1 MRKGFKY
8 FLIGIVKFPT
18 SLLKMDEKVTVNP
31 KESVQIINVSKNFGK
46 IICPSRML
54 IAGPTTSE
62 KSWFMAKMIEHRS
75 SIYNCIFDRIIYFS
89 PHCLSGSQNNY
100 IASLRTF
107 FPNLE
112 ISANLPNPD
121 DLNIV
126 ADDSHK
132 LFLIDD
138 FMESFN
144 NSSLAFRLLTIDS
157 HHRKITVI
165 VTTHNL
171 FDASKYKKT
180 FSRNYSEMV
189 ILANRGDK
197 LSLRTLGSQMF
208 PDSPR
213 ILLRAMAWVEEHS
226 EEKPKYILLDVSP
239 ITTLPA
245 NMIVRT
251 NIFPKGGIEA
261 PIFFIPEAE
270 N

>member
-1 MRKGFKY
+1 ME
-8 FLIGIVKFPT
+8 
-18 SLLKMDEKVTVNP
+18 SLKVLVNP
-31 KESVQIINVSKNFGK
+31 KETIQFINVSKNFGK

-54 IAGPTTSE
+54 VAGPTTSG
-62 KSWFMAKMIEHRS
+62 KSWFLAKMIEHRS
-75 SIYNCIFDRIIYFS
+75 SVYNCSFDRIIYFS
-89 PHCLSGSQNNY
+89 PHCLTGGQDNY
-100 IASLRTF
+100 IASLRKF

-112 ISANLPNPD
+112 LSANLPNVD
-121 DLNIV
+121 ELNIV

-138 FMESFN
+138 FMQPFN
-144 NSSLAFRLLTIDS
+144 NSKAAFKLLTIDS
-157 HHRKITVI
+157 HHLKITVI

-171 FDASKYKKT
+171 FGASKYQKT

-213 ILLRAMAWVEEHS
+213 ILLRAMSWVEDHS
-226 EEKPKYILLDVSP
+226 EEKPKYILLDISP
-239 ITTLPA
+239 ITTLPT

-251 NIFPKGGIEA
+251 NIFPHDGIHA
-261 PIFFIPEAE
+261 PIFFVPEA
-270 N
+270 NN

>member
-1 MRKGFKY
+1 ME
-8 FLIGIVKFPT
+8 
-18 SLLKMDEKVTVNP
+18 SLKVLVNP
-31 KESVQIINVSKNFGK
+31 KETIQFINVSKNFGK

-54 IAGPTTSE
+54 VAGPTTSG
-62 KSWFMAKMIEHRS
+62 KSWFLAKMIEHRS
-75 SIYNCIFDRIIYFS
+75 SVYNCSFDRIIYFS
-89 PHCLSGSQNNY
+89 PHCLTGGQDNY
-100 IASLRTF
+100 IASLRIF

-112 ISANLPNPD
+112 LSANLPNVD
-121 DLNIV
+121 ELNIV

-138 FMESFN
+138 FMQPFN
-144 NSSLAFRLLTIDS
+144 NSKAAFKLLTIDS
-157 HHRKITVI
+157 HHLKITVI

-171 FDASKYKKT
+171 FGASKYQKT

-213 ILLRAMAWVEEHS
+213 ILLRAMSWVEDHS
-226 EEKPKYILLDVSP
+226 EEKPKYILLDISP
-239 ITTLPA
+239 ITTLPT

-251 NIFPKGGIEA
+251 NIFPHDGIHA
-261 PIFFIPEAE
+261 PIFFVPEA
-270 N
+270 NN

>member
-1 MRKGFKY
+1 MSSA
-8 FLIGIVKFPT
+8 T
-18 SLLKMDEKVTVNP
+18 AMENQKVFVNP
-31 KESVQIINVSKNFGK
+31 KESVQIITVPKDFGK
-46 IICPSRML
+46 IMCPSRML
-54 IAGPTTSE
+54 VAGPTTSG
-62 KSWFMAKMIEHRS
+62 KSWFLSKIIEHRS
-75 SIYNCIFDRIIYFS
+75 TIYNSSFDRIIYFS
-89 PHCLSGSQNNY
+89 PHCLSGGQDEY
-100 IASLRTF
+100 IRNLRQF
-107 FPNLE
+107 FPDLE
-112 ISANLPNPD
+112 LSANLPNVD
-121 DLNIV
+121 ELNIV

-138 FMESFN
+138 FMQPFN

-157 HHRKITVI
+157 HHLKITVI

-171 FDASKYKKT
+171 FGASKYQKT

-213 ILLRAMAWVEEHS
+213 ILLRAMSWVEDHS
-226 EEKPKYILLDVSP
+226 DEKPKYILLDVSP
-239 ITTLPA
+239 ITTLPT

-251 NIFPKGGIEA
+251 NIFPRGGIHA
-261 PIFFIPEAE
+261 PIFFVPEAD